1 MFITFPANALNWYSL
16 DISFSQ
22 AQFVFVRVCQWYCME
37 STNSNTVSIFLRVR
51 SYLCLLL
58 LSGVDNGCAAHFCN
72 LTALAIERP
81 AADLIAN
88 HVLDEEHSAVEPQ

>member
-1 MFITFPANALNWYSL
+1 MVLPLSVYAEHNY
-16 DISFSQ
+16 
-22 AQFVFVRVCQWYCME
+22 
-37 STNSNTVSIFLRVR
+37 NSCRNTVSIFLRVR